1 MPEQARRPSGAS
13 GDEANNLD
21 LVPPYNRN
29 DVEHRLGVALANLRR
44 LHPAWYA
51 YIYGPDAP
59 IEPGQHDV
67 LWQLVVAF
75 PYGCRMSELASALK
89 IDPSSATRAVDK
101 LVGRGLVT
109 RTATQRDKR
118 VLMVKATDVG
128 VQLFQSMSFKAS
140 ERWRAALHATLS
152 PDELRQF
159 MHWLERLLFAQEEA
173 IARNSAELPAE
184 PTPLNGERSGGA
196 APRARGRTQ
205 SGAAGANSGG
215 TSVKAPEQTVTTKPR
230 RTRRPQT

>member
-1 MPEQARRPSGAS
+1 MPEQSRRPSAAS
-13 GDEANNLD
+13 RDVADNLD
-21 LVPPYNRN
+21 LIPPYNRN

-44 LHPAWYA
+44 VHPAWYA
-51 YIYGPDAP
+51 YLYGPDAP

-67 LWQLVVAF
+67 LWQLVVTF

-118 VLMVKATDVG
+118 VLMVKATDAG
-128 VQLFQSMSFKAS
+128 IQLFQSMSFKAS

-152 PDELRQF
+152 QDELRQF

-173 IARNSAELPAE
+173 IARNAAELLADSTSLIGAP
-184 PTPLNGERSGGA
+184 SGVG
-196 APRARGRTQ
+196 APRARSRTQ
-205 SGAAGANSGG
+205 GG
-215 TSVKAPEQTVTTKPR
+215 TAGVKSREAPEHTVTTQPQ
-230 RTRRPQT
+230 RTRRRS